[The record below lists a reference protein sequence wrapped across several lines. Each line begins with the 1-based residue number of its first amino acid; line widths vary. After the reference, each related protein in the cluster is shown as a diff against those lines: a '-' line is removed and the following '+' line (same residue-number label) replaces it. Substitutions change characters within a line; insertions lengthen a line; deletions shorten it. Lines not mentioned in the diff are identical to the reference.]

1 MAVAAGS
8 VLGGSANAARAQDSP
23 VVAEVRFQGLARTT
37 EAYVRSVVETR
48 SGDPF
53 DQPTADADVTRLLTT
68 RRFASAIVE
77 TEPTAAGMIVTFVV
91 QERPTVERINFI
103 GAAKFKDKK
112 LLEQVPLQPGDPV
125 DPFAAREGADAILQL
140 YRDEGFGQAVVTY
153 DAEALNTTGELVYTI
168 EEGPRVRVRGIVF
181 EGNTGIADKELR
193 KQITTNTYVWIFRDG
208 RFDEDTIE
216 ADAAS
221 VQNYYRDQ
229 GYLDCRVSYRLEF
242 APNQEDLTVTFTVVE
257 GTRYLVESIAYSGAE
272 VFAESDLAARTTLEV
287 GGPILQDRL
296 DRDVKS
302 IQTLYGENGY
312 IYVRVRALRVFS
324 ETPGFVLV
332 TIEIIEGNQ
341 YYVGRIVPRGNERTQ
356 DKVVRRELDLFPG
369 DVYNTTKATEA
380 EESLRLT
387 QIFST
392 ATVTPVG
399 DQPDVRDVLI
409 NVEESR
415 KAGDFIFGF
424 GVTSNSGLVGS
435 IILDIKNFDLFDTPR
450 SFEEFVKLRSFHG
463 AGQRLRIEAQP
474 GTELNRF
481 RIDFTEPYF
490 LDQKLRFDLSAYY
503 FDRRRIEFDERR
515 IGGNV
520 SFGKRLPRGWLK
532 DWYAELALRLEQV
545 NISGVDIFSARD
557 IRDDEGNSVLTS
569 AKVSVVRDR
578 TDSRFLPTRGDRLR
592 VSYEQVGVLGG
603 EHFFGKLVGNY
614 TWHTTLYTDA
624 QERKHVL
631 SLDGTAGAILGDAPV
646 FERFY
651 AGGIGSIRGFQ
662 FRGVSPRQGFDDD
675 AIGGDLLLLFST
687 EYSFPLYGE
696 LLRGLVFSDMGTV
709 ERDFELSNWRVALG
723 AGIRLHLDFFGPVPL
738 EFDVAAPVIR
748 NGDDEEQVFSF
759 FIGASF

>member
-8 VLGGSANAARAQDSP
+8 VLGGLANAARAQDSP

-592 VSYEQVGVLGG
+592 VSYEQVGMLGG